1 MSCDLCVFALTRHS
15 VALLNR
21 ICFLKD
27 RVLDSTEKSAF
38 PSDAKYERQR
48 DLSII
53 E

>member
-1 MSCDLCVFALTRHS
+1 MFELTRHS
-15 VALLNR
+15 LALLNR

-27 RVLDSTEKSAF
+27 RVLDSTEKLAF
-38 PSDAKYERQR
+38 PSDTKYERHR